1 MHVSV
6 SQGAAEL
13 ALSSRH
19 LRRQAAS
26 GRVAAHRYG
35 RAYVIAE
42 RQLQVMHRT
51 AHKGRPWNESTK
63 RAALDLLAT
72 GATTELSSSE
82 RSRLK
87 QRLRSAAA
95 NVLAGQI
102 LAGRASLRRAVRTV
116 DTRKHLPTIIAELHL
131 SSSGGLGVLV
141 APDPALAARRAR
153 LGLDDSGDVVVIEG
167 DVRHT
172 RVLEALALYA
182 YGDARESAAAAA
194 WLSAAQA
201 DL

>member
-13 ALSSRH
+13 ALSSRQ

-35 RAYVIAE
+35 RGYVIAE

-51 AHKGRPWNESTK
+51 THRGRPWNDRTK

-72 GATTELSSSE
+72 GATVELSGSD

-87 QRLRSAAA
+87 QRLRSVAV

-102 LAGRASLRRAVRTV
+102 LAGRASLRRAISTD
-116 DTRKHLPTIIAELHL
+116 DTRRHLPTIIGELGL

-141 APDPALAARRAR
+141 APDPTLAARRAR
-153 LGLDDSGDVVVIEG
+153 LGVDDSGDVVVVEG
-167 DVRHT
+167 DARHT

-182 YGDARESAAAAA
+182 YGDARESAAAAD
-194 WLSAAQA
+194 WLSRAQA
-201 DL
+201 AL

>member
-6 SQGAAEL
+6 SQGAADL
-13 ALSSRH
+13 ALSSRQ

-26 GRVAAHRYG
+26 GRVAARRYG
-35 RAYVIAE
+35 RGYVIAE
-42 RQLQVMHRT
+42 RQLQVMRRT

-72 GATTELSSSE
+72 GATTELLGSE

-87 QRLRSAAA
+87 QRLRSAAVS
-95 NVLAGQI
+95 VLAGQI
-102 LAGRASLRRAVRTV
+102 LAGRASLRRAVSTV
-116 DTRKHLPTIIAELHL
+116 DTRQHLPTIIAELHL
-131 SSSGGLGVLV
+131 SSRGGLGVLV
-141 APDPALAARRAR
+141 APDSALAARRAR
-153 LGLDDSGDVVVIEG
+153 LGLDDSGDVVVVEG
-167 DVRHT
+167 DLRHT